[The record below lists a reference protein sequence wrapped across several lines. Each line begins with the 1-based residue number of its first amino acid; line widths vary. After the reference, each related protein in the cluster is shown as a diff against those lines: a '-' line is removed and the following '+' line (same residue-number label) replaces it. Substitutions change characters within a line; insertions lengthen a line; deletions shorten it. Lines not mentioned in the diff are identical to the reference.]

1 MSRLESI
8 AVNVWSQ
15 PVFGMTCPKCEAK
28 VEAALLARDDV
39 HHAKA
44 DFLNS
49 EVHLEGTVDPA
60 LVRQIIEETG
70 YSVRSESENQPDGD
84 LLEHSASAVS
94 EASVAVPDNIGVHR
108 QVPVDYFMAIEGMAC
123 AGCVATVEKI
133 LKEPPESV
141 QAVVNFAAETA
152 WLQSTGAFEPIAE
165 ALAKS
170 GYSARLLAEDVSGAE
185 AQEATSNFNVW
196 HQALIALLAGGLLM
210 TWSMVFGQIGLGDP
224 GINLFLIFGS
234 AGIIAVTGGHYF
246 KRAFAALHHRM
257 ATMDSLIALSTGAA
271 WLYSSFALAPAVLHL
286 EASAAMIFYESAFF
300 IIGFVNLGKAFERR
314 VRMRAGGAVS
324 ALSELQPTTAAR
336 VLAGGI
342 VENVPVE
349 TVAVNDI
356 LQVAPGARIPL
367 DGRVR
372 AGCSAIDAS
381 LITGESVLQPVLIG
395 QAVIG
400 GTLNVDDVIE
410 IEVTH
415 VGQLTVMQQMIRDLK
430 RAQNSKPALAS
441 RVDEVSAWFVP
452 MVMVLA
458 VAAALIWLIL
468 GASTAF
474 AVETMMTVLIIACP
488 CALGLAVP
496 MSIMV
501 SVGRAAEA
509 GLMIRNGR
517 VLEAARAVTTV
528 IFDKTGTLTQGK
540 PEVTTHLWFSD
551 QQKESQDT
559 SLIALRA
566 LMTRSEH
573 VLARAVV
580 RFLSDA
586 PSGCSVTAPALEA
599 GQGGSGQ
606 VDGHFYAFGRLS
618 YLHELGLAGG
628 EEIDAAESQSRV
640 YWGTSERVC
649 GVFLLADTLR
659 GSAAETV
666 EALQKQDKRVLML
679 TGDHASPAAKLA
691 HTLKIEFE
699 AGLSPREKQ
708 SQVQSL
714 QTNGAVVAM
723 IGDGLNDAGALARA
737 DVSVAMA
744 HGTEAAIQAA
754 DLTLLSNDL
763 NAVTRLITL
772 SQQTVRNI
780 KQNLVFAFLYNVTLI
795 PIAAGLLYPTLGWRI
810 DPSLAGL
817 AMALSS
823 VSVVLNAARLSHRP
837 LLAT

>member
-1 MSRLESI
+1 
-8 AVNVWSQ
+8 
-15 PVFGMTCPKCEAK
+15 
-28 VEAALLARDDV
+28 
-39 HHAKA
+39 
-44 DFLNS
+44 
-49 EVHLEGTVDPA
+49 
-60 LVRQIIEETG
+60 
-70 YSVRSESENQPDGD
+70 
-84 LLEHSASAVS
+84 
-94 EASVAVPDNIGVHR
+94 
-108 QVPVDYFMAIEGMAC
+108 
-123 AGCVATVEKI
+123 
-133 LKEPPESV
+133 
-141 QAVVNFAAETA
+141 
-152 WLQSTGAFEPIAE
+152 
-165 ALAKS
+165 
-170 GYSARLLAEDVSGAE
+170 
-185 AQEATSNFNVW
+185 
-196 HQALIALLAGGLLM
+196 
-210 TWSMVFGQIGLGDP
+210 
-224 GINLFLIFGS
+224 
-234 AGIIAVTGGHYF
+234 
-246 KRAFAALHHRM
+246 
-257 ATMDSLIALSTGAA
+257 
-271 WLYSSFALAPAVLHL
+271 
-286 EASAAMIFYESAFF
+286 MIFYESAFF

-559 SLIALRA
+559 SLVALRA

-649 GVFLLADTLR
+649 GVFLLADTMR